1 MGKSTKRGRDET
13 TYEED
18 DFVENDDGNAPK
30 SKKTK
35 KGPSSKSE
43 AKNWEVKLLLTTWE
57 MEIEAN
63 DEPALLRSDTK
74 TCRGLRIQGHEADQ
88 HPRVL

>member
-35 KGPSSKSE
+35 KGPSNFYSPPGRWK
-43 AKNWEVKLLLTTWE
+43 
-57 MEIEAN
+57 
-63 DEPALLRSDTK
+63 
-74 TCRGLRIQGHEADQ
+74 
-88 HPRVL
+88 